1 MCFFTG
7 EKNADVFFES
17 KPKTRMCLE
26 FKIKNAYVFLDG
38 RKKRGCVLEVGLK
51 NAYVFF
57 SDKETKPC
65 MFFPA
70 RLYVILAW
78 LPVLAVEFLALSI
91 AVVRCAVSSGYCK
104 WIPHLFRQVRLWK
117 IAK

>member
-1 MCFFTG
+1 
-7 EKNADVFFES
+7 
-17 KPKTRMCLE
+17 
-26 FKIKNAYVFLDG
+26 
-38 RKKRGCVLEVGLK
+38 
-51 NAYVFF
+51 
-57 SDKETKPC
+57 
-65 MFFPA
+65 MFFPT

>member
-1 MCFFTG
+1 MSRREMKKRACVFLL
-7 EKNADVFFES
+7 EKKNADVFFES

-57 SDKETKPC
+57 
-65 MFFPA
+65 
-70 RLYVILAW
+70 R
-78 LPVLAVEFLALSI
+78 
-91 AVVRCAVSSGYCK
+91 
-104 WIPHLFRQVRLWK
+104 
-117 IAK
+117 

>member
-1 MCFFTG
+1 M
-7 EKNADVFFES
+7 FFES

-65 MFFPA
+65 MFFPT